1 MRPLGEEELAVWWM
15 ETARDTAIKPRPPM
29 LPEPVMQ
36 ASPMPRAR
44 GEVPALPPTKHTAAR
59 DLVPGAL
66 SGLDAKQAKR
76 FVQAKIPLDAT
87 LDLHG
92 MHQPQAHSAVL
103 HLLREAHTNGLR
115 HVRIITGKGLR
126 GGGVLKQELLRWLN
140 DPQIRHYILALSYA
154 KPERGGEGAMH
165 VLLRRPHKVHL

>member
-1 MRPLGEEELAVWWM
+1 MRPLGEEELAVWWL
-15 ETARDTAIKPRPPM
+15 ETARDTAIKPRPPT
-29 LPEPVMQ
+29 PDKPVMQ
-36 ASPMPRAR
+36 ASSAPRAR
-44 GEVPALPPTKHTAAR
+44 GEASLPAAKNTRAR

-76 FVQAKIPLDAT
+76 FVQAKLPLDAT

-103 HLLREAHTNGLR
+103 HLLRSAHTDGLR